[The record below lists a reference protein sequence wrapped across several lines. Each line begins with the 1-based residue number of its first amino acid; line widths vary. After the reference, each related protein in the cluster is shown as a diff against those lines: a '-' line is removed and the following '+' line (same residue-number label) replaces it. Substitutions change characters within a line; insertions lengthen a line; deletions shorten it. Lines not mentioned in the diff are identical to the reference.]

1 MMVPRHLAGVSIIIW
16 ILCGH
21 KGAVFPLVVHV
32 ASCMLASL
40 LCVEGFNRGRLGLL
54 CT

>member
-21 KGAVFPLVVHV
+21 KGAVFPLVVHD
-32 ASCMLASL
+32 AMLHAAGEFV
-40 LCVEGFNRGRLGLL
+40 C
-54 CT
+54 